1 MLDPAEGRRG
11 VISRF
16 MASAW
21 VPWIGV
27 LLMISTIV
35 LVLSRLDHPN
45 GPVMLVGCSILL
57 LAALTRLADYHVRRR
72 REQRRP
78 SAK

>member
-1 MLDPAEGRRG
+1 MSDRAEGRKG

-27 LLMISTIV
+27 LLMISTII
-35 LVLSRLDHPN
+35 LVLSRPDHPI

-57 LAALTRLADYHVRRR
+57 LVALNRLADHYVRRR
-72 REQRRP
+72 REQRRS
-78 SAK
+78 SAE